1 MSYRYMRIIVLFD
14 LPSTTYIDQKAYRT
28 FHKFLVNDG
37 FVMMQESVYCK
48 LALNMSVV
56 NGVKARLKAHAPKKG
71 DVGILVITEKQFSMI
86 EYLVGEK
93 QSIIED
99 SEERMIIL

>member
-1 MSYRYMRIIVLFD
+1 
-14 LPSTTYIDQKAYRT
+14 
-28 FHKFLVNDG
+28 
-37 FVMMQESVYCK
+37 
-48 LALNMSVV
+48 MSVV

-71 DVGILVITEKQFSMI
+71 DVEILVITEKQFSKI